1 MQSLTGMWMM
11 FRVLQSMSTYSWCIP
26 QNLKSSSNVIF
37 FPRLELSL
45 FHFVY
50 EVLAQPRRRKFME
63 AAKFW
68 PDLSWLAWNW
78 LIQTEIYTD
87 RVEQCQL
94 IKTNK
99 QEQISL
105 AIILT
110 NKFIIILVNSCQD
123 EKQEKRW
130 IYMSWW
136 KSVREKKIKN
146 ITTGPLRKSFGRG
159 S

>member
-1 MQSLTGMWMM
+1 MQSLTWMWMM

-26 QNLKSSSNVIF
+26 KNLKSSSNIIF
-37 FPRLELSL
+37 FSLIYCMKLTWDQARASL

-50 EVLAQPRRRKFME
+50 EILVQPRRRECME

-78 LIQTEIYTD
+78 LIQTEIYMHS
-87 RVEQCQL
+87 VKQCQL

-99 QEQISL
+99 EEQISL

-136 KSVREKKIKN
+136 KSDREKKKLKI
-146 ITTGPLRKSFGRG
+146 
-159 S
+159 